1 MSHEIRLA
9 SRWTAARNA
18 RQLPSSLSRRVAAL
32 RGCRF
37 AVAHATVW
45 LFGGQ
50 GGASAT
56 NWPPVV
62 AETIA
67 ETCAVRGLALRRPLQ
82 VRPMA
87 AFEGG
92 YTPGIGSVVWQ
103 DDDAEVWR
111 QGWCALGV
119 YCTPPP
125 GEAAS
130 GSEKP
135 GEVGLAGPRGLYDA
149 ERATLFVAADGDAVP
164 AATIAHEATHAL
176 QHQNYPQLA
185 AIHLWH
191 NRDLAAA
198 ANAALEGDAH
208 VVGWAFDPAWRLS
221 VCSNSRQALANLGP
235 RWGWRPDGYWAHEGF
250 PHVFGPALALE
261 RQLAKGNAGVDELVQ
276 APPLATRNV
285 LAPEA
290 DAEVT
295 FIDLTVDLDG
305 DALRPRGCKTGLANT
320 AGALGI
326 WGLLLQHEAEG
337 VDADE
342 VPKFLSGWL
351 GDRFVH
357 VACADESGEPSGELA
372 WLTLWASD
380 DAAGEFAASYR
391 QVAAAATEFG
401 DVLAS
406 VPTATRLGAQVLVA
420 TASLRTQQSRL
431 FAAPRETFHSYGEWV
446 AANCFPQARCDT
458 LPTSA
463 ETNASLLCD
472 GAPPSSRLADWIGR
486 IRQARGALVPAAG
499 ERGLLGTKAGEL
511 ATFCVRNSIGNGDLA
526 LACRAVV
533 TGIRHWRGW
542 QADANW
548 RLLPHCASKGEL
560 KEWLRDGY
568 YADVPRPFAA
578 AESFAGIYGPPLV
591 ADTFARGGM
600 GALRELLANPPL
612 STRALLGLPPAPVAF
627 ARLPDAALAA
637 ADCTVSATDVRGPFA
652 IWTLLLDHGDQFP
665 AETPPPLLA
674 AWRGDQQLH
683 LRCRSER
690 WAEGWVWA
698 TRWQSERAAK
708 QFAAAYA
715 SLEPSVVETGLPHGP
730 TTRLGRVVLAA
741 PPALEDSAVQLARAL
756 VWQEYGGWTQWIE
769 AGCPPQEA
777 CLGAPPRP

>member
-67 ETCAVRGLALRRPLQ
+67 ETCAVRGLALRRPLR

-103 DDDAEVWR
+103 ADDAEVWR
-111 QGWCALGV
+111 QGWCTLGV
-119 YCTPPP
+119 YCAPPP

-130 GSEKP
+130 GNDRS
-135 GEVGLAGPRGLYDA
+135 EVGLAGPRGLYDA

-208 VVGWAFDPAWRLS
+208 VLGWAFDPAWRLS
-221 VCSNSRQALANLGP
+221 VCSNSHQALANLGP

-285 LAPEA
+285 LAPGA
-290 DAEVT
+290 DAGVT
-295 FIDLTVDLDG
+295 FIDLTADLDG
-305 DALRPRGCKTGLANT
+305 DALSLRGCKAGLANT

-326 WGLLLQHEAEG
+326 WGLLLQHGAEG
-337 VDADE
+337 VNTE
-342 VPKFLSGWL
+342 EMPKFLGEWL

-406 VPTATRLGAQVLVA
+406 VPTATRLGAQVLVV
-420 TASLRTQQSRL
+420 TAGLRTQQSRL
-431 FAAPRETFHSYGEWV
+431 FAAPRETFHSYREWT
-446 AANCFPQARCDT
+446 AANCFPQAHCDT

-511 ATFCVRNSIGNGDLA
+511 ATFCVRNSIGNGDMA

-568 YADVPRPFAA
+568 YADVARPFAA

-591 ADTFARGGM
+591 AEAFAQGSM
-600 GALRELLANPPL
+600 DALRELMANPPL

-683 LRCRSER
+683 LRCRSEG
-690 WAEGWVWA
+690 WAEGWLWA

-708 QFAAAYA
+708 QFAGAYRA
-715 SLEPSVVETGLPHGP
+715 LDSSVVETGLPHEP

-741 PPALEDSAVQLARAL
+741 PPALEEPALQLARAL
-756 VWQEYGGWTQWIE
+756 VWQEYGGWAQWIE

-777 CLGAPPRP
+777 CRGAPPRP